1 MTEALPRYMMRE
13 RDFGPAMSKEIVS
26 IKGVNDGLLIAL
38 STTEEWQL
46 ITAELAARLDEQ
58 SGFFAGAKITVDLGE
73 RPVPKYELSSLRA
86 LLERRGLALL
96 VVQSSSATTL
106 EAANAL
112 DLRTIALNQ
121 PPRNLDEDPSYDP
134 DEDGTLG
141 LLIRRTLRSGR
152 RVHSRGHVVVIG
164 DVNPGAEVVASG
176 DIVVWGKL
184 RGTVHA
190 GAEGDESAVVCAL
203 DMSPSQ
209 LRIAAHIVT
218 SPKDKRRQVRP
229 ERASVR
235 HNQIV
240 VEAWE
245 A

>member
-1 MTEALPRYMMRE
+1 
-13 RDFGPAMSKEIVS
+13 MSKDIVS
-26 IKGVNDGLLIAL
+26 IKGINDGLLITL

-96 VVQSSSATTL
+96 VVQSGSATTL

-112 DLRTIALNQ
+112 DLRTVALNQ
-121 PPRNLDEDPSYDP
+121 PPRNLDEEPTFDP

-141 LLIRRTLRSGR
+141 LMIRRTLRSGR
-152 RVHSRGHVVVIG
+152 RVHSRGHVVIVG
-164 DVNPGAEVVASG
+164 DVNPGAEIVASG

-229 ERASVR
+229 EMACVR
-235 HNQIV
+235 QNQIV